1 MPKIKRESINFKL
14 PKDLVEEVRAKAKEL
29 NTTATALVIEGLSV
43 VLGINQDIGTDAN
56 LDANL
61 DANKSSIVEV
71 ESRLQKH
78 VDTLLD
84 FHLSAILNRLSL
96 LEKGQSQIRLQLG
109 SNDSGLDTSIDN
121 SLNPVGA
128 DSVDDYPHLF
138 GVDNRL
144 HSCSEGHQEECTDN
158 GVEPPS
164 KATPTVNLPV
174 KEKQNRMDGDH
185 RLVDTPYTQKQ
196 LASYLGVSVSTIK
209 SHTKKGKEHFENWS
223 KTQDRHNGLSWSF
236 DGAEP
241 TEYYAIH
248 NTTSAYGGF

>member
-1 MPKIKRESINFKL
+1 MAKIKRESINFKL
-14 PKDLVEEVRAKAKEL
+14 PKDLVEEVRSRAKEL
-29 NTTATALVIEGLSV
+29 DTTATALVIEGLSI

-56 LDANL
+56 LDV
-61 DANKSSIVEV
+61 NKSSIVEV
-71 ESRLQKH
+71 EGRLHKH
-78 VDTLLD
+78 VDALLD
-84 FHLSAILNRLSL
+84 SHLPIILNRLSL
-96 LEKGQSQIRLQLG
+96 LEKGQSQIRQQLV
-109 SNDSGLDTSIDN
+109 SNDTGVDISIDD
-121 SLNPVGA
+121 SPNPVGA
-128 DSVDDYPHLF
+128 NSVDNPQHQK
-138 GVDNRL
+138 GVDRNL
-144 HSCSEGHQEECTDN
+144 HSCSEGGQEERIDN
-158 GVEPPS
+158 GVEPPA

-223 KTQDRHNGLSWSF
+223 KTQDRHNSLSWSF

-248 NTTSAYGGF
+248 NPAKLPQIS

>member
-14 PKDLVEEVRAKAKEL
+14 PKDLVEEVRSRAKEL
-29 NTTATALVIEGLSV
+29 DTTATALVIQGLSI
-43 VLGINQDIGTDAN
+43 VLGINQDIGTDAS
-56 LDANL
+56 L
-61 DANKSSIVEV
+61 DANKSSLVEV

-84 FHLSAILNRLSL
+84 SHLPVILNRLSL
-96 LEKGQSQIRLQLG
+96 LEKGQSQIRQQLG
-109 SNDSGLDTSIDN
+109 SNDTGVDTSID
-121 SLNPVGA
+121 SSPNPVGA
-128 DSVDDYPHLF
+128 DSVDNRLHQK
-138 GVDNRL
+138 GVDWNL
-144 HSCSEGHQEECTDN
+144 HSCSEEGQEERTDN
-158 GVEPPS
+158 GVEPSS

-185 RLVDTPYTQKQ
+185 RLVDTPYTKKQ
-196 LASYLGVSVSTIK
+196 LASYLGVSVSIIK

-236 DGAEP
+236 DGTEP

-248 NTTSAYGGF
+248 NPTKLPQIS